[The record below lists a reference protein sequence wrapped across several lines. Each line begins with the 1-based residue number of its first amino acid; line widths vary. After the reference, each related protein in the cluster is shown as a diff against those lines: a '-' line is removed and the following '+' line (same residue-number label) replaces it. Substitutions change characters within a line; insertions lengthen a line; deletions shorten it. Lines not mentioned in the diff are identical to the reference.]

1 MTDISFVRSIID
13 NQIKNYQNGYTE
25 GLFSLE
31 ETNLVVDALES
42 TKLAIQEFIKE
53 TNKLVEKRKK

>member
-42 TKLAIQEFIKE
+42 TKLAIQEFIRE

>member
-53 TNKLVEKRKK
+53 SNKLVEKSNK

>member
-13 NQIKNYQNGYTE
+13 KQIKNYQNGYTE